1 MDEDS
6 ERAPDLYP
14 LAKAGP
20 KLSTTPSW
28 AMVGFIFGAL
38 TVWAMMRDRDPAS
51 APPPAAIVAP
61 PEPAPPRPA
70 PLLTT
75 IEAVFEL
82 WGQHAVW
89 HGNTTEVAL
98 WNKEERRF
106 ADCYEVR
113 RSGDALYFRSIP
125 RLTRR
130 VIRHGKELP
139 DSPLQFTETEEQY
152 REWLEHGRRERPPES
167 FPPPRVT
174 HP

>member
-1 MDEDS
+1 MDDDS
-6 ERAPDLYP
+6 ERPQEAYP

-28 AMVGFIFGAL
+28 VMAGFVFGAL
-38 TVWAMMRDRDPAS
+38 TVFAMMRTREPVV
-51 APPPAAIVAP
+51 PAATAP
-61 PEPAPPRPA
+61 TAAPAAPAEPRAV

-89 HGNTTEVAL
+89 HANTTEVAL
-98 WNKEERRF
+98 WNKQEGRF

-113 RSGDALYFRSIP
+113 RSGGVLYFRSIP

-152 REWLEHGRRERPPES
+152 REWLEHGRRERPAEPTLTPE
-167 FPPPRVT
+167 PKP
-174 HP
+174 